1 MAKPLL
7 NIDRDKRVM
16 IRIITV
22 VCVLLLTASIGI
34 SADANGI
41 SSSDGIFAADGN
53 DAVKDGNGPTILLD
67 FAKDSFKKN
76 SVPSFMYFVPLI
88 SPVLVERQTSI
99 GNEQQASVI
108 SRDKKVASK
117 NFYVSCEFY
126 MYGNGFHKNTFDHI
140 GMVGRNIGDLKEGEP
155 LKNILDYIKFEG
167 EGYGRIEVK
176 GTING
181 SKETVTEVNVHF
193 NARGQRSPVTVGI
206 YSINPQNGKYNYENR
221 YNQIVARVN
230 VLTFKRGQARP
241 RMGIKLASVN
251 SNEEADGY
259 WGHIKG
265 MIANLFIKP
274 LEVEKIGNDAML
286 DFGYALL
293 KERPAFTF
301 PKAKNIK
308 ETGAVAV
315 NDKKK

>member
-1 MAKPLL
+1 
-7 NIDRDKRVM
+7 M
-16 IRIITV
+16 IRIITI
-22 VCVLLLTASIGI
+22 VCVLLLTVAIGM

-41 SSSDGIFAADGN
+41 SSSDGIFAADSN
-53 DAVKDGNGPTILLD
+53 DVVKDGNGPTILLD

-108 SRDKKVASK
+108 SRDKKVDSE

-126 MYGNGFHKNTFDHI
+126 MYGNGFHKNTFDHA
-140 GMVGRNIGDLKEGEP
+140 GMIARNTGGLDEGEP

-167 EGYGRIEVK
+167 EGYGRIDIK

-206 YSINPQNGKYNYENR
+206 YSVNPQNGKYNYENR
-221 YNQIVARVN
+221 YNQIVARIN
-230 VLTFKRGQARP
+230 VLTFKRCQARP

-251 SNEEADGY
+251 SDEEADGC

-265 MIANLFIKP
+265 MIANLFINP

-293 KERPAFTF
+293 KERPAFIF

-308 ETGAVAV
+308 ETAASTIS
-315 NDKKK
+315 DKQK

>member
-1 MAKPLL
+1 MANPLL

-16 IRIITV
+16 IRIITI
-22 VCVLLLTASIGI
+22 VCILLLTASMGI

-41 SSSDGIFAADGN
+41 CGSDSKFATDGN
-53 DAVKDGNGPTILLD
+53 DAAKDCNGPTVLLD
-67 FAKDSFKKN
+67 FGKDSFKKN

-108 SRDKKVASK
+108 SRDKKVDSE
-117 NFYVSCEFY
+117 NFYVSCGFY
-126 MYGNGFHKNTFDHI
+126 MYGNGFHKNTFDHA
-140 GMVGRNIGDLKEGEP
+140 GMIARNIDNLKDGEP

-176 GTING
+176 GTINDP
-181 SKETVTEVNVHF
+181 KETVTEVNVHF

-206 YSINPQNGKYNYENR
+206 YSVNPQNGEYNYENR

-251 SNEEADGY
+251 SNEEVDGY

-274 LEVEKIGNDAML
+274 LEVEKNGNDAML

-301 PKAKNIK
+301 PKAKNIR
-308 ETGAVAV
+308 ETAAPAMS
-315 NDKKK
+315 DKQK

>member
-1 MAKPLL
+1 
-7 NIDRDKRVM
+7 
-16 IRIITV
+16 
-22 VCVLLLTASIGI
+22 
-34 SADANGI
+34 
-41 SSSDGIFAADGN
+41 
-53 DAVKDGNGPTILLD
+53 
-67 FAKDSFKKN
+67 
-76 SVPSFMYFVPLI
+76 MYFVPLI

-99 GNEQQASVI
+99 GNKQQASVI
-108 SRDKKVASK
+108 SRDKKVVSE

-206 YSINPQNGKYNYENR
+206 YSVNPQNGKYNYENR
-221 YNQIVARVN
+221 YNQIVARIN
-230 VLTFKRGQARP
+230 VLTSKSGQARP
-241 RMGIKLASVN
+241 RMGIKLASV
-251 SNEEADGY
+251 SSDEEVDSY

-301 PKAKNIK
+301 PKAKNIT
-308 ETGAVAV
+308 EPAATAIS
-315 NDKKK
+315 NQQQ

>member
-1 MAKPLL
+1 
-7 NIDRDKRVM
+7 M
-16 IRIITV
+16 IRIITI
-22 VCVLLLTASIGI
+22 VCILLLTASIGI
-34 SADANGI
+34 SADVNGI
-41 SSSDGIFAADGN
+41 SSSNGIFAADGN
-53 DAVKDGNGPTILLD
+53 DVVKDGNGPTILLD
-67 FAKDSFKKN
+67 FGKDSFKKN

-88 SPVLVERQTSI
+88 SPVPVERQTSI

-108 SRDKKVASK
+108 SRDKKVDSE

-126 MYGNGFHKNTFDHI
+126 MYGSGFHKNTFDHI
-140 GMVGRNIGDLKEGEP
+140 GMIGRNIGDLKEGEP
-155 LKNILDYIKFEG
+155 LKNMLDYIKFEG
-167 EGYGRIEVK
+167 EGYGRMEVK

-206 YSINPQNGKYNYENR
+206 YSINPQNGRYTYENR
-221 YNQIVARVN
+221 YNQIVARIN
-230 VLTFKRGQARP
+230 VLTFKSGQARP

-251 SNEEADGY
+251 KDEEADGY

-308 ETGAVAV
+308 ETAAMAES
-315 NDKKK
+315 DKQK

>member
-1 MAKPLL
+1 
-7 NIDRDKRVM
+7 M
-16 IRIITV
+16 IRIITI
-22 VCVLLLTASIGI
+22 VCILLLRASVGI

-67 FAKDSFKKN
+67 FGKDSFKKN

-88 SPVLVERQTSI
+88 SPVPVERQTSI

-108 SRDKKVASK
+108 SRDKKVDSE

-126 MYGNGFHKNTFDHI
+126 MYGSGFHKNTFDHA
-140 GMVGRNIGDLKEGEP
+140 GMIARNIGGLKEGEP

-167 EGYGRIEVK
+167 EGYGRIEIE
-176 GTING
+176 GTIND
-181 SKETVTEVNVHF
+181 SNETVTEVNVHF

-206 YSINPQNGKYNYENR
+206 YSVEPKNGEYNYENR

-251 SNEEADGY
+251 SSDEEADGY

-308 ETGAVAV
+308 ETAAPAIS
-315 NDKKK
+315 DKQK